1 MYKYKIPLQCIC
13 INIYHHHIVLKFY
26 AYVLQLVIIVYYVGT
41 MEEKQSHRSRGISGW
56 NTDYLEEEYGSLNHA
71 LNFVET
77 NANNLV

>member
-1 MYKYKIPLQCIC
+1 
-13 INIYHHHIVLKFY
+13 
-26 AYVLQLVIIVYYVGT
+26 

-56 NTDYLEEEYGSLNHA
+56 NTDYLEEEYGSLIHA